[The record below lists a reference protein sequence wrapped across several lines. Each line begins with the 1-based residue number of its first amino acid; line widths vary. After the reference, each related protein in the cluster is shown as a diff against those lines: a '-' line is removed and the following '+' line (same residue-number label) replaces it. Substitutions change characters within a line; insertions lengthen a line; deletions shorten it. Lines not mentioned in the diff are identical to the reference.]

1 MQRMNPPTFSSPIA
15 TLHAPIGCLCA
26 LHSRRL
32 FTGALLA
39 GGAALVSAPV
49 WAQDAS
55 LGGLQGEVT
64 RPSSATRAL
73 MKLVPA
79 DQLEAAAGQQYLQ
92 LQREAQSKNALA
104 PADHP
109 QLQRL
114 RAIAE
119 RIIPHTRPWNSRAAS
134 WRWEV
139 SLIGSDQVNA
149 FCMPGGK
156 IAFYSGILSRL
167 QLNDDEVAMIMG
179 HEAAHAL
186 REHARERIAKSQGTN
201 LGVQGLSALLGLGGL
216 GQAALSAGGQLLSL
230 RFSREDETEADLVGL
245 DLAARSGYDPAAGVT
260 LWQKMM
266 GGNKN
271 APPEWMSTHPAGDSR
286 IRDIQ
291 GKLPKVQPLYAR
303 ADKPQR
309 RFAPPAVKGAG

>member
-1 MQRMNPPTFSSPIA
+1 MRRMNEPRFTTPSPLA
-15 TLHAPIGCLCA
+15 HAPMGCLCA
-26 LHSRRL
+26 LHRRRL
-32 FTGALLA
+32 FTGALVA
-39 GGAALVSAPV
+39 GGAALLSTPLR
-49 WAQDAS
+49 AQDAS
-55 LGGLQGEVT
+55 LGGLQGEVG
-64 RPSSATRAL
+64 RPSAATRAL
-73 MKLVPA
+73 MKMVPA
-79 DQLEAAAGQQYLQ
+79 DQLEAAAAQQYQKL
-92 LQREAQSKNALA
+92 LSEAKAKNAVA

-119 RIIPHTRPWNSRAAS
+119 RIIPHTKPWNSRAAG

-139 SLIGSDQVNA
+139 NLIGSDQVNA

-156 IAFYSGILSRL
+156 IAFYSGILSKL

-201 LGVQGLSALLGLGGL
+201 IGVQLGSAIFGLGGL

-266 GGNKN
+266 GSGKN
-271 APPEWMSTHPAGDSR
+271 APPQWMSTHPAGDTR

-303 ADKPQR
+303 AEKPPR
-309 RFAPPAVKGAG
+309 RFGPPAAKAG

>member
-1 MQRMNPPTFSSPIA
+1 MARMNELPSVNPVA
-15 TLHAPIGCLCA
+15 TPHAPLGCWCA

-32 FTGALLA
+32 FTGALV
-39 GGAALVSAPV
+39 GGAAALAAAPLR
-49 WAQDAS
+49 AQDPS
-55 LGGLQGEVT
+55 LGGLQGEVQ
-64 RPSSATRAL
+64 RPSAATRAL

-92 LQREAQSKNALA
+92 IQREAQSKGALA
-104 PADHP
+104 PPDHP

-119 RIIPHTRPWNSRAAS
+119 RIIPHTRPWNPRAAG

-139 SLIGSDQVNA
+139 SLIGADQVNA

-156 IAFYSGILSRL
+156 IAFYSGILSKL
-167 QLNDDEVAMIMG
+167 QLSDDEVAMIMG

-201 LGVQGLSALLGLGGL
+201 LGVQGLSAILGLGGL
-216 GQAALSAGGQLLSL
+216 GQAALAAGGQLLSL

-266 GGNKN
+266 GSSKG
-271 APPEWMSTHPAGDSR
+271 APPQWMSTHPAGDTR

-291 GKLPKVQPLYAR
+291 SKLPKVQPLYAR
-303 ADKPQR
+303 AAKPPR
-309 RFAPPAVKGAG
+309 RFGPPAVKAG